1 MLWDGIARRALGL
14 GGSGLDEAIQPP
26 AVRAPNRRLKIGL
39 ALGGGA
45 ARGWSHIGV
54 MRVLQ
59 REGIV
64 PDVIAGSS
72 VGAVVAGCYAAGK
85 LDQLEEFAVSLTKRR
100 VMGLL
105 DFHITG
111 SGLIAG
117 DRLRRLLEHDLA
129 DLRIEK

>member
-1 MLWDGIARRALGL
+1 MLWDGIARRAFGL
-14 GGSGLDEAIQPP
+14 GGGGGGEPLAQI
-26 AVRAPNRRLKIGL
+26 AVEREPRARLKIGI

-54 MRVLQ
+54 MRVLE
-59 REGIV
+59 REGIA

-72 VGAVVAGCYAAGK
+72 VGAVVGGCYAAGK
-85 LDQLEEFAVSLTKRR
+85 LDQLEEFAISLTKRR

-111 SGLIAG
+111 SGLI
-117 DRLRRLLEHDLA
+117 
-129 DLRIEK
+129 

>member
-1 MLWDGIARRALGL
+1 MTQIAAEREPR
-14 GGSGLDEAIQPP
+14 S
-26 AVRAPNRRLKIGL
+26 RLKIGL

-72 VGAVVAGCYAAGK
+72 VGAVVAGCYAAAK
-85 LDQLEEFAVSLTKRR
+85 LDQLE
-100 VMGLL
+100 
-105 DFHITG
+105 
-111 SGLIAG
+111 
-117 DRLRRLLEHDLA
+117 
-129 DLRIEK
+129 